1 MSRWVYWIK
10 KSLNWNWRYCS
21 KFCVTCK
28 YYEICKNDDVL
39 SQEDKSMKYI
49 NVDLE
54 MNPIAKEYKEK
65 KQIS

>member
-10 KSLNWNWRYCS
+10 KALNWNWRYCS

-39 SQEDKSMKYI
+39 SQEDKSMKCI